1 MKSVASKKVSGLQI
15 APSLLAS
22 DLSQLKQEVIALE
35 KAGADVLH
43 FDIMDGHFVPNIT
56 FGPPV
61 LERVRKHTQLP
72 FDAHL
77 MISDADQYLD
87 EFARVGCNWLSVHVE
102 ACPHI
107 QRTLT
112 RIRDLGMKAGV
123 AINPGT
129 SIFSLESVIK
139 HCDFILVMSVNP
151 GFGGQRFIE
160 PMLERVRELKKNLS
174 GTSVKIQMDG
184 GIKLENIREVHA
196 AGVDIAVV
204 GTGLFSASDYG
215 SQIAKLKKA
224 AEAG

>member
-1 MKSVASKKVSGLQI
+1 MSPKQSGSQQFQI

-22 DLSQLKQEVIALE
+22 DLSCLKEEVIALE

-56 FGPPV
+56 FGPTV
-61 LERVRKHTQLP
+61 LESVRKHTQLP

-77 MISDADQYLD
+77 MISDADKYLD

-129 SIFSLESVIK
+129 SLFSLESVVK

-151 GFGGQRFIE
+151 GFGGQKFIA
-160 PMLERVRELKKNLS
+160 PMIDRVRELKKNLS
-174 GTSVKIQMDG
+174 GTNVKIQMDG
-184 GIKLENIREVHA
+184 GIKLENIAEVA
-196 AGVDIAVV
+196 GAGVDIAVV
-204 GTGLFSASDYG
+204 GTGLFSSKDYS
-215 SQIAKLKKA
+215 SQISKLRSA
-224 AEAG
+224 AGNR

>member
-1 MKSVASKKVSGLQI
+1 MSPKQDSLPRFQI

-22 DLSQLKQEVIALE
+22 DLSCLKEEVQALE

-56 FGPPV
+56 FGPTV
-61 LERVRKHTQLP
+61 LESVRKHTKLP

-77 MISDADQYLD
+77 MIADADKYLD
-87 EFARVGCNWLSVHVE
+87 DFARVGCNWLSVHIE

-129 SIFSLESVIK
+129 SLFSLESVVK

-151 GFGGQRFIE
+151 GFGGQKFIL
-160 PMLERVRELKKNLS
+160 PMLDRVRELKKNLT

-184 GIKLENIREVHA
+184 GIKIENMAEVA
-196 AGVDIAVV
+196 KAGVDIAVV
-204 GTGLFSASDYG
+204 GTGLFSSKDYPN
-215 SQIAKLKKA
+215 QIKKLREA
-224 AEAG
+224 AERQ

>member
-1 MKSVASKKVSGLQI
+1 MRLQI

-22 DLSQLKQEVIALE
+22 DLSRLKEEVIALE

-43 FDIMDGHFVPNIT
+43 FDIMDGHFVPNLT

-61 LERVRKHTQLP
+61 LESVRKHTRLP

-77 MISDADQYLD
+77 MISDADRYLD

-129 SIFSLESVIK
+129 SLFSLESVIK
-139 HCDFILVMSVNP
+139 HCDYILVMSVNP
-151 GFGGQRFIE
+151 GFGGQKFIR
-160 PMLERVRELKKNLS
+160 PMLERVKELKKNLS
-174 GTSVKIQMDG
+174 GTQVLIEMDG
-184 GIKLENIREVHA
+184 GIKLDNVGEVHE

-204 GTGLFSASDYG
+204 GTGLFSASDYQA
-215 SQIAKLKKA
+215 QINKLRKA
-224 AEAG
+224 ADAG

>member
-1 MKSVASKKVSGLQI
+1 MGIQI
-15 APSLLAS
+15 APSMLAS
-22 DLSQLKQEVIALE
+22 DLSRLKEEVISLE
-35 KAGADVLH
+35 KSGADVLH

-56 FGPPV
+56 FGLPV
-61 LERVRKHTQLP
+61 LESVRKHTQLP

-77 MISDADQYLD
+77 MISDADRYLD
-87 EFARVGCNWLSVHVE
+87 DFAKVGCNWLSVHIE

-112 RIRDLGMKAGV
+112 RIRELGMKAGV

-129 SIFSLESVIK
+129 SLFSLESVVK

-151 GFGGQRFIE
+151 GFGGQKFI
-160 PMLERVRELKKNLS
+160 PAMIERVKELKKNLL

-184 GIKLENIREVHA
+184 GIKVENIHQVSE

-204 GTGLFSASDYG
+204 GTGLFSEKDYS
-215 SQIAKLKKA
+215 SQIKKLRNA
-224 AEAG
+224 AGKG